1 MRSINVL
8 IFVCG
13 CLGLLWMPPAQADDY
28 SIEDVPSWVAPLDV
42 SYLLNERQPPGS
54 GAVDYLLVDY
64 QWRVSGQE
72 TRAFRHFMFR
82 AVNPSGVREISRV
95 SIDFDPLYQKLILH
109 KLVIH
114 RDGKVLDRMSRSMKS
129 VIQQEK
135 DLEQQIY
142 DGSRTLNMLLEDVR
156 QGDVVEYSF
165 TVVGENPV
173 LKGHFSRRLDFQWS
187 VPVAMA
193 HYRLLWPARR
203 SLWMKSLNG
212 DMSPIE
218 KTEGDYKVYQWRR
231 TRIPALEMDGN
242 TPAWYDPYP
251 SVYLSDYGRWQDV
264 RDWAMPMYTPQV
276 SDRIRQEIV
285 APIMKTASTPEQR
298 LLEAL
303 HFVQDQVRY
312 LGIEMGERSHAPSKP
327 DKVLDRRFGDCKDK
341 SRLLVSVLSA
351 LDIEAYPALVS
362 TTGGRSLDQLL
373 PSPAWFD
380 HVIVLARLNG
390 RNYWLD
396 PTLTYQKGTLD
407 TLYMPD
413 YGKVL
418 VIGEPYAGLVN
429 MSPDVDAVRR
439 KRAVELFDV
448 SGALGRSLYKSIT
461 YYEGYYADR
470 FRASLADSDLKTL
483 QKNFLNYLSRI
494 YPRIKL
500 KTELRVKDD
509 PERNRIS
516 LIESYVIPGLWET
529 SEDGKQVE
537 ARFQPFLIYDHVKPV
552 EYRQRTMP
560 YAVEHPV
567 EYHQRTRI
575 RLPPGSSLD
584 DGFEEVKDGAFI
596 FSKKVRMKGGEL
608 VIDYHYRS
616 LKDHVPAEDIRRYAA
631 NVDKVRELAYH
642 GLTSEVVE
650 QDLMEGLVE
659 LGEEFWQ
666 QASSYLRKQAR

>member
-1 MRSINVL
+1 MKAL
-8 IFVCG
+8 IFICS
-13 CLGLLWMPPAQADDY
+13 CLSLLWMLSAQADDY
-28 SIEDVPSWVAPLDV
+28 SIEDVPSWVAPLEV
-42 SYLLNERQPPGS
+42 GYLLNERQPPGS

-64 QWRVSGQE
+64 QWRVSAPE
-72 TRAFRHFMFR
+72 TRGFRHFLFR
-82 AVNPSGVREISRV
+82 AVNPSGVKEISRV

-114 RDGKVLDRMSRSMKS
+114 RNGKVLDRMNRSMKS

-142 DGSRTLNMLLEDVR
+142 DGSRTLNILLEDVR
-156 QGDVVEYSF
+156 PGDVVEYSF

-173 LKGHFSRRLDFQWS
+173 LKGHFSKRLDFQWS
-187 VPVAMA
+187 VPVAMV

-203 SLWMKSLNG
+203 PLRVKRLNG
-212 DMSPIE
+212 DMSPTE
-218 KTEGDYKVYQWRR
+218 KQEGDYKVYRWQR
-231 TRIPALEMDGN
+231 TRISALEMDGN
-242 TPAWYDPYP
+242 TPGWYDPYP
-251 SVYLSDYGRWQDV
+251 SVYLSDYSRWQDV
-264 RDWAMPMYTPQV
+264 RDWAMPMYTPEV

-298 LLEAL
+298 LLAAL

-327 DKVLDRRFGDCKDK
+327 DRVLARRFGDCKDK

-351 LDIEAYPALVS
+351 LDIEAFPVLVS

-373 PSPAWFD
+373 PSHAWFD
-380 HVIVLARLNG
+380 HVIVLARLND

-396 PTLTYQKGTLD
+396 PTLAYQKGTLD

-413 YGKVL
+413 YGQVL
-418 VIGEPYAGLVN
+418 VIGEPYSELVN

-494 YPRIKL
+494 YPKIKL
-500 KTELRVKDD
+500 KRGLRVKDD

-516 LIESYVIPGLWET
+516 VIESYVVPGLWEL

-537 ARFQPFLIYDHVKPV
+537 AWFQPFLIFDHVKPV

-575 RLPPGSSLD
+575 RLPRESHLED
-584 DGFEEVKDGAFI
+584 EFEEVRDEAFI
-596 FSKKVRMKGGEL
+596 FSKKVGVRDGEL

-616 LKDHVPAEDIRRYAA
+616 LKDHVPAKDIRRHAA
-631 NVDKVRELAYH
+631 NVNKARELAYY
-642 GLTSEVVE
+642 GLSAEVFE
-650 QDLMEGLVE
+650 RGLMEGLVE
-659 LGEEFWQ
+659 LGEDFWQ
-666 QASSYLRKQAR
+666 QASSYLRKQVR